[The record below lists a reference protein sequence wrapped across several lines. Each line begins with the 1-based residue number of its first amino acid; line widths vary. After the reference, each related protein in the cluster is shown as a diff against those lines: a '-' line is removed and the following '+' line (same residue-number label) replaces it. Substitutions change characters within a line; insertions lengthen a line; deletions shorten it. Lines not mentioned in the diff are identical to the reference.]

1 VYIARR
7 AFWLA
12 ILLFAVGCASPS
24 QPGSR
29 AFDFRTDTLSYSN
42 QLVWEYRLDPV
53 TQKVV
58 TSKKEPP
65 PTYSHHCFVVVRAAR
80 QFFDHARFDPT
91 LPKRPDYTSI
101 VRSVVGRSPREAS
114 PEEKKIVI
122 SGYANLREFSRDH
135 AQLLQRECGGAWQS
149 YFQRGHW
156 RMVFPFT
163 RRHQQRTAERLV
175 ANIGEH
181 RPQIV
186 HIARFP
192 SLAINHALL
201 LYAAEKTTNE
211 VRFLAYDP
219 NNSDSPSVLAFD
231 PAGGNF
237 SLPSNAYFPRG
248 GRVDVYPVFN
258 GPLY

>member
-1 VYIARR
+1 M
-7 AFWLA
+7 
-12 ILLFAVGCASPS
+12 
-24 QPGSR
+24 
-29 AFDFRTDTLSYSN
+29 SYSN

-53 TQKVV
+53 TQKVL

-91 LPKRPDYTSI
+91 LPKEADYTSI
-101 VRSVVGRSPREAS
+101 VRTVVGRSPRKAS

-122 SGYANLREFSRDH
+122 PGYTNLREFSREH

-163 RRHQQRTAERLV
+163 RRHQQRTAERLL
-175 ANIGEH
+175 ANLGEQ

-186 HIARFP
+186 HIARVP

-201 LYAAEKTTNE
+201 LYAAERSTNE

-219 NNSDSPSVLAFD
+219 NNSDSPSVLTFD
-231 PAGGNF
+231 SGGRRF

-248 GRVDVYPVFN
+248 GQVDVYPIFS
-258 GPLY
+258 GLLY